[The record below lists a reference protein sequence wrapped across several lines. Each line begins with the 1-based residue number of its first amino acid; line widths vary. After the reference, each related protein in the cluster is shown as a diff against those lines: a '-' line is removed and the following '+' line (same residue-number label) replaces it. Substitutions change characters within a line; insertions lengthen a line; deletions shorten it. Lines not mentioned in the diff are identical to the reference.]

1 MHFMALLENGHA
13 AVIRCRHPSARF
25 MRMEGTAAMTFRSV
39 SLTSVLALCV
49 GLPAQAEPVF
59 NRVAAF
65 ATPANMAEGEDKTR
79 ETSAEIISASED
91 GMMLVYTD
99 SPLGVVGLVDI
110 ADPKAAKALGNI
122 AVGGEPTTAVFV
134 GGMIFAGVNTS
145 ESFTNPSG
153 KVVTVDPATRAVVAE
168 CDIGG
173 QPDSVTRAKDGSFLA
188 VAVENERDEEVNDG
202 ALPQMPAGYVVK
214 LPIKDGAVDCAAM
227 LKIEM
232 TGLAA
237 VAGDDPEP
245 EYVDVN
251 AEGEIVVTL
260 QENNEIV
267 IIGADG
273 AVSGHFSAGA
283 VDLTGIDTKKDGRM
297 DFTGEAAGV
306 LREPDAVKWIDA
318 DHFVVANEGDWNGGA
333 RGFTIFKRDGSVVF
347 ESGAS
352 LERDIAELGHY
363 PDHRNKKGAELES
376 VEVATFDGVPM
387 LFVASERASL
397 VAVYDLTD
405 PASPVLKQILPSG
418 VSPEGMVAIPARNLL
433 ATANEVDLRA
443 DGLAPAH
450 VMIYERA
457 EGAAAYPTI
466 TSAGLD
472 PLIGWAAL
480 SGLAADPAEAGKLY
494 AVSDSVLSAAPTIYT
509 IDATQTPAKITGAM
523 VVTRGGDAAQKLDLE
538 GIAADGA
545 GGFWLASEGRSDR
558 LIPHA
563 LMHVD
568 GKGTI
573 VEEVPLPE
581 ALLDQEIRFG
591 FEGVAK
597 VGDVLWLAV
606 QREWQDDPAGMV
618 KLLAYNTVEKT
629 WGAVH
634 YPLDAPG
641 EGAWMGLSEITL
653 HGDYLY
659 LIERDNQIADKA
671 KTKALTRVKL
681 ADLMPA
687 ELGGALPVVAKEVV
701 RDLIPDL
708 AGHGGYVSEKVE
720 GFAVDAAGTGWLV
733 TDNDGTNDS
742 SGETFFWSIGAMD

>member
-1 MHFMALLENGHA
+1 MPFKTVG
-13 AVIRCRHPSARF
+13 
-25 MRMEGTAAMTFRSV
+25 
-39 SLTSVLALCV
+39 LTSALALCAAM
-49 GLPAQAEPVF
+49 PALAEPVF
-59 NRVAAF
+59 NRVASF
-65 ATPANMAEGEDKTR
+65 ATPANMAEGEDTAR
-79 ETSAEIISASED
+79 VTSAEIISVSED
-91 GMMLVYTD
+91 GMTLVYTD

-110 ADPKAAKALGNI
+110 TDPKAPKALGNI
-122 AVGGEPTTAVFV
+122 DVGGEPTTAVFI

-145 ESFTNPSG
+145 ESFVAPSG
-153 KVVTVDPATRAVVAE
+153 KVVTVDPATKTVVAE

-173 QPDSVTRAKDGSFLA
+173 QPDSVAKAPDGSFLA
-188 VAVENERDEEVNDG
+188 IAVENEHDEEVNDG
-202 ALPQMPAGYVVK
+202 AIPQMPAGYVVK
-214 LPIKDGAVDCAAM
+214 LPIKDGAVDCAAIQ
-227 LKIEM
+227 KIEM
-232 TGLAA
+232 TGLAE

-245 EYVDVN
+245 EFVAVN
-251 AEGEIVVTL
+251 DAGEIVVTL
-260 QENNEIV
+260 QENNHIV
-267 IIGADG
+267 VIGADG
-273 AVSGHFSAGA
+273 AVSSHFSAGS

-306 LREPDAVKWIDA
+306 LREPDAVKWVDA
-318 DHFVVANEGDWNGGA
+318 DHFVVANEGDWNGGS
-333 RGFTIFKRDGSVVF
+333 RGFTIFKRDGSVVY

-352 LERDIAELGHY
+352 LEHAIAALGHY

-397 VAVYDLTD
+397 VAVYDLSN
-405 PASPVLKQILPSG
+405 PAAPVLKQILPSG
-418 VSPEGMVAIPARNLL
+418 VSPEGMVAIPSRNLF
-433 ATANEVDLRA
+433 ATANEVDLRE

-450 VMIYERA
+450 VMVFERA
-457 EGAAAYPTI
+457 EGVAAYPTI
-466 TSAGLD
+466 TSEGAD

-480 SGLAADPAEAGKLY
+480 SGLAAGAEGTLY

-509 IDATQTPAKITGAM
+509 IDATQTPARITAAM

-538 GIAADGA
+538 GITTDGE

-558 LIPHA
+558 MIPHA
-563 LMHVD
+563 LLHVD
-568 GKGTI
+568 AEGAI

-581 ALLDQEIRFG
+581 VLLDQEIRFG

-618 KLLAYNTVEKT
+618 KLLAYNTADQT

-634 YPLDAPG
+634 YPLDAPTD
-641 EGAWMGLSEITL
+641 GAWMGLSEITL
-653 HGDYLY
+653 HGDHLY

-671 KTKALTRVKL
+671 VTKKLTRVAL
-681 ADLMPA
+681 ADLKPA
-687 ELGGALPVVAKEVV
+687 ELGGPLPVVTKELV

-708 AGHGGYVSEKVE
+708 NQYGGYTSEKVE

-742 SGETFFWSIGAMD
+742 SGETFFWSIGPMN